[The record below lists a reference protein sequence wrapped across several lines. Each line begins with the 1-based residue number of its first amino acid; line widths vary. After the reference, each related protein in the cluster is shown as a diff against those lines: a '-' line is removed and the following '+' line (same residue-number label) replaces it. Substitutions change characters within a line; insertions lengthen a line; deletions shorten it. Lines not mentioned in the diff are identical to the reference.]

1 MISITSYYGSSAS
14 AENNAK
20 KVTINGTCFYFS
32 YETLVAVSTVNHGT
46 KVLKNYWGPITGKHL
61 NAIDGGNKNSRVDQ
75 DEFDDFVE
83 SLEITKVIKHLFK

>member
-1 MISITSYYGSSAS
+1 MISITSYYGNSAS
-14 AENNAK
+14 AEKKAK

-32 YETLVAVSTVNHGT
+32 YETLVAVSTINQGT
-46 KVLKNYWGPITGKHL
+46 KVLKNNWGPTTGKHL
-61 NAIDGGNKNSRVDQ
+61 NAIDGGNKNFRVDQ

>member
-32 YETLVAVSTVNHGT
+32 YEALVAVSTINHGT
-46 KVLKNYWGPITGKHL
+46 KVLKNNWGPTTGKHL
-61 NAIDGGNKNSRVDQ
+61 NAIDGGNKNFRVDQ